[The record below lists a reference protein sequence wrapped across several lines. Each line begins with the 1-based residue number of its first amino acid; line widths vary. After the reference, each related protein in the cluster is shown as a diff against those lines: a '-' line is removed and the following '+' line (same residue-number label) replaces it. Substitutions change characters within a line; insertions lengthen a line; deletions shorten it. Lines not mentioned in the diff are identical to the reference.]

1 MRLCGSAVVGDAR
14 NLCLQQAD
22 AFAQFVNRQMVERF
36 GCQLAGQIPFWAWAI
51 IDIH

>member
-1 MRLCGSAVVGDAR
+1 
-14 NLCLQQAD
+14 
-22 AFAQFVNRQMVERF
+22 MVERF